1 MPKTFDVWYST
12 FNFNTE
18 IFDNNKKHL
27 QETTSAWNDDRN
39 NMITNA
45 TVKFLVI
52 SRKKVLKLNVHGFTV
67 WQLDLIWYKRNF
79 KKLKSVRTQMESLNR
94 ILLVLLHFQWNVH
107 AKLMLSSYTGHIL
120 SLLLSYKQNLW
131 KCDFIQL
138 AITACLFSSKFQSN
152 WPQHSW
158 IK

>member
-1 MPKTFDVWYST
+1 MS
-12 FNFNTE
+12 
-18 IFDNNKKHL
+18 
-27 QETTSAWNDDRN
+27 
-39 NMITNA
+39 A

-52 SRKKVLKLNVHGFTV
+52 SRKEVLKLNVHGFTI
-67 WQLDLIWYKRNF
+67 WQLDLIWYKRNL
-79 KKLKSVRTQMESLNR
+79 KKLKSVRTQMESLTR

-107 AKLMLSSYTGHIL
+107 AKLMLSSNTGHIL

-158 IK
+158 IKWNKKIGSFYEIFAKTDNNLRIFRAGYEGNFDPDNH